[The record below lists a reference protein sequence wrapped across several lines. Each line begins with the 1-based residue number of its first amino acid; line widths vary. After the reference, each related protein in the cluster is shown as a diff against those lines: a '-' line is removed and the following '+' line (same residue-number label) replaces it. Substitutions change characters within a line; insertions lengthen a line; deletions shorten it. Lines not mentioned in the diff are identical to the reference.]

1 MVPAPMIRIAEL
13 IAWVGVG
20 TILVNVA
27 VIFVQWA
34 H

>member
-13 IAWVGVG
+13 IAWVGVA
-20 TILVNVA
+20 TLLFNVA